1 MGTMYKILIVDDEE
15 IEREGMAEF
24 IPWEQYGFQLVGTAW
39 NGVEGFEKIQTEC
52 PDIVLTDIKMPVM
65 NGIELIKKTK
75 ENFPDIE
82 FVVLSGYGEYE
93 FTSKAMEEG
102 VRYYILKPCDED
114 KIMDV
119 LEKVKIEIEERR
131 EKQQREFTYHRNIDR
146 LLPRVKDH
154 IFQNMLLNREQPKE
168 NYSLFLKELGD
179 REYKIQVLA
188 LKVEE
193 GFDYLEQF
201 IMGSIIREL
210 LEEET
215 VLLSTCIGDEML
227 FLLDTRVKKDL
238 AAAVKRTE
246 EEFRRV
252 KTKPIDAAVSKIGK
266 LEEVSILY
274 EQIQELFRIGRAEH
288 RTELL
293 YYELFKD
300 FHNEKSLL
308 VDYKQFQEINDYEK
322 ILFELYLAFLK
333 MELQNYCLL
342 QKQEMCDWILKVL
355 YGEEKKL
362 TSQCKNLN
370 ELLVCMADI
379 IAEKQGLNDSFGKE
393 EKRIREILVAVYEN
407 LENQEMNI
415 QYLAKEVLYM
425 NVDYFSR
432 LFVKNRGIK
441 FSSFLLKLRI
451 MLAQR
456 LLQYDYDLRIAQVAE
471 MVGYSPDGQY
481 FSKAFRK
488 EVGMSPTEYRD
499 MLKLHK

>member
-1 MGTMYKILIVDDEE
+1 MYKILIVDDEE

-119 LEKVKIEIEERR
+119 LEKVKIEIEEKR

-201 IMGSIIREL
+201 IMGSIIRTSRGRNSSL
-210 LEEET
+210 IYLYWRRN
-215 VLLSTCIGDEML
+215 VIFIRYKS
-227 FLLDTRVKKDL
+227 KK
-238 AAAVKRTE
+238 
-246 EEFRRV
+246 
-252 KTKPIDAAVSKIGK
+252 G
-266 LEEVSILY
+266 
-274 EQIQELFRIGRAEH
+274 
-288 RTELL
+288 
-293 YYELFKD
+293 
-300 FHNEKSLL
+300 
-308 VDYKQFQEINDYEK
+308 
-322 ILFELYLAFLK
+322 
-333 MELQNYCLL
+333 
-342 QKQEMCDWILKVL
+342 
-355 YGEEKKL
+355 
-362 TSQCKNLN
+362 
-370 ELLVCMADI
+370 
-379 IAEKQGLNDSFGKE
+379 
-393 EKRIREILVAVYEN
+393 
-407 LENQEMNI
+407 
-415 QYLAKEVLYM
+415 
-425 NVDYFSR
+425 FSCR
-432 LFVKNRGIK
+432 
-441 FSSFLLKLRI
+441 
-451 MLAQR
+451 
-456 LLQYDYDLRIAQVAE
+456 
-471 MVGYSPDGQY
+471 
-481 FSKAFRK
+481 SKANGRRIPQGEDK
-488 EVGMSPTEYRD
+488 ANRCCCE
-499 MLKLHK
+499 